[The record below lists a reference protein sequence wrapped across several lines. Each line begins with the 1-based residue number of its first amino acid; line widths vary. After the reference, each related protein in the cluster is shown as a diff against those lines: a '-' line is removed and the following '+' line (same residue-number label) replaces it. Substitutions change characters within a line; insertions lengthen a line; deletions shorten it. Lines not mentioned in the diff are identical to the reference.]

1 MTSNDEE
8 LAAIYGPAAPFSE
21 HQRGERV
28 RYQINGFNY
37 TGEIIW
43 VAAAGNVKGKH
54 LPLHY
59 IVTPDPP
66 NGLVDVIL
74 PSDVQA

>member
-1 MTSNDEE
+1 VTSNDEE
-8 LAAIYGPAAPFSE
+8 LAAIYGPAAAFSE

-37 TGEIIW
+37 TGESIW
-43 VAAAGNVKGKH
+43 VAAADNVKGKH

>member
-8 LAAIYGPAAPFSE
+8 LAAIYGPAAAFSE

-43 VAAAGNVKGKH
+43 VAAAGNTTQNMLELSGFMLK
-54 LPLHY
+54 
-59 IVTPDPP
+59 
-66 NGLVDVIL
+66 
-74 PSDVQA
+74 

>member
-1 MTSNDEE
+1 MDTNNDDQD
-8 LAAIYGPAAPFSE
+8 LAETYGPAAPFSE

-43 VAAAGNVKGKH
+43 VAAAGNTTQNMLELSGFMLK
-54 LPLHY
+54 
-59 IVTPDPP
+59 
-66 NGLVDVIL
+66 
-74 PSDVQA
+74 